1 MLFLRNSRL
10 AVAPLLVLL
19 SGGRDAHADSSPA
32 AATTAA
38 AADAT
43 RTKLATPTAQSTCE
57 SRTVNYI
64 THTLPQQCLT
74 SPPTVSPTSSES
86 TVIVS
91 TTASAPS
98 GATAG
103 DTTAAIPTEEHELDS
118 DGNDLSTGAFMSF
131 EEWKD
136 MMLKRSGQDT
146 FEERPRKSHDGRG
159 DVPGQDFGTMG
170 EEGEISLDFD
180 AYSDKISEITSA
192 GKPSPEEAPREDA
205 VEKVTYD
212 ETPIQIYRSKDA
224 GKTCK
229 ERFSYSSFDAGATV
243 LKTSPGAKNPK
254 AILVENKDSYMLME
268 CGTKNK
274 FFIVELS
281 DDVRV
286 DTVVLANFEFFSSM
300 VRQFR
305 VSVSDRYPVKLDKWK
320 VLGEFTAR
328 NSRDIQPFLV
338 EHPQIWARY
347 LRVEILNH
355 YGKEFYCPLSLLR
368 VHGTRMLDSWR
379 ETDLNDAE
387 SELEEE
393 EESVKTIETPDDTVE
408 FVETIE
414 ILVDDPEVEEAVL
427 VENKTTETLQ
437 SHVKPS
443 YWDPSYFQY
452 RFVPDSTCGPDEE
465 PPRPSQTSP
474 GKEQDHY
481 AAPAKPKAA
490 ATAEESGKTTSSPS
504 DGEPSSG
511 TTATE
516 TTTSQANMASDTTI
530 HERPG
535 TTTPTNV
542 TSASTNATTP
552 TLTSETSQAPV
563 SKSSSDAASKSTTT
577 HVTHKVKPSASTSL
591 KHPSSKTAAPKVVT
605 GTISRNKTATA
616 TSSSGS
622 ASPTVQD
629 SFFKHVTKRLQNL
642 ETNTTLSMQYIESQS
657 RFLQEALAKLERR
670 HALKVDLFLDSLN
683 KTVMT
688 ELRELRSQYDQH
700 WQSTIIA
707 LESQRE
713 KQEYDNILLST
724 RVGLLADEM
733 VFQKRMAIVQSV
745 LLLGCIML
753 VIFSR
758 GITHAGLELYYPT
771 HLQESFS
778 RFASPLSPGGRR
790 PVQRAQSSIRDSVE
804 DPDGAAANRGLVS
817 DSDTNNTPP
826 RPRVSRN
833 PTPEPRPS
841 TTHHLAVPK
850 TRRPSPTRTVSETT
864 GMDFYQPPTPASLD
878 AGYDSEPSQ
887 MPSSPKP
894 DYFSSCRD
902 EEYAGHLENN
912 IEITPVGTTPSLTD
926 HDPSSRLS
934 TPALDG
940 DDMIDESE
948 FQSRGTTR
956 IPMSSAAAGIKPL
969 PALPEDSP
977 EDSDQE
983 P

>member
-1 MLFLRNSRL
+1 MLFLRNPRL

-32 AATTAA
+32 ATSTT
-38 AADAT
+38 ADAT
-43 RTKLATPTAQSTCE
+43 KTRLSAPTVQPTCE

-86 TVIVS
+86 NVIVS
-91 TTASAPS
+91 TTASAAG

-103 DTTAAIPTEEHELDS
+103 DAAASVPAEEHELDS

-131 EEWKD
+131 EEWKE
-136 MMLKRSGQDT
+136 MMLKRSGQDA
-146 FEERPRKSHDGRG
+146 FEDRPRKSHDGRG
-159 DVPGQDFGTMG
+159 DVPGQDFGSMG

-192 GKPSPEEAPREDA
+192 GKPSPEEVPREDA

-212 ETPIQIYRSKDA
+212 ENPIQIYRSKDA

-347 LRVEILNH
+347 IRVEVLSH

-393 EESVKTIETPDDTVE
+393 EDLAKSIETPDDSIE
-408 FVETIE
+408 LVETIE
-414 ILVDDPEVEEAVL
+414 IVVDDHEVEEAVL

-437 SHVKPS
+437 SDVNPS
-443 YWDPSYFQY
+443 YWDPSYFHY
-452 RFVPDSTCGPDEE
+452 RFVPDSTCGPDEQ
-465 PPRPSQTSP
+465 PPKPSQTSP
-474 GKEQDHY
+474 GKEQDHQ
-481 AAPAKPKAA
+481 AAPAMPKAA
-490 ATAEESGKTTSSPS
+490 ATAEESGKTTSSPIN
-504 DGEPSSG
+504 GESSSG

-516 TTTSQANMASDTTI
+516 TTTTQAHVASGTT

-535 TTTPTNV
+535 TAPTNV
-542 TSASTNATTP
+542 TSAPTNATIP
-552 TLTSETSQAPV
+552 TLTSESSQIIAG
-563 SKSSSDAASKSTTT
+563 KSSSDASSKSTTT
-577 HVTHKVKPSASTSL
+577 HVTHKVRPSASTSL
-591 KHPSSKTAAPKVVT
+591 KHPSSKTPTPKVVT
-605 GTISRNKTATA
+605 GTTPRNKTATA

-713 KQEYDNILLST
+713 KQENDNIALST

-790 PVQRAQSSIRDSVE
+790 AAQHNQSSVRESVE
-804 DPDGAAANRGLVS
+804 DTDAAAANRGLVS

-826 RPRVSRN
+826 RPRVGRN
-833 PTPEPRPS
+833 PTSELRPS
-841 TTHHLAVPK
+841 AQHHLAVPK

-864 GMDFYQPPTPASLD
+864 GMAFYQPPTPASLD

-894 DYFSSCRD
+894 DYFSSRQD
-902 EEYAGHLENN
+902 EEYADN
-912 IEITPVGTTPSLTD
+912 IESNIENTQVGTTPSLSD
-926 HDPSSRLS
+926 NDQSSRLS
-934 TPALDG
+934 TPALEADE
-940 DDMIDESE
+940 MVDESE
-948 FQSRGTTR
+948 LQSRSTTR
-956 IPMSSAAAGIKPL
+956 IPMSSAAGIKPL
-969 PALPEDSP
+969 PALPEDS
-977 EDSDQE
+977 D
-983 P
+983 